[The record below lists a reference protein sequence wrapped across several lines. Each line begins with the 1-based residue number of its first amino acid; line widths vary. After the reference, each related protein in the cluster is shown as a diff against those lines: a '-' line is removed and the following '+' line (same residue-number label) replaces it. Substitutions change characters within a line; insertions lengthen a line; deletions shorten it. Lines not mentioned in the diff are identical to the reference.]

1 MTDLFLAKAGWAEA
15 TATPIAGDASA
26 RRYTRLAKGAA
37 RAILMDDP
45 DGDTEGAIL
54 EALMNAP
61 LVVAQWI
68 NMEYYF
74 SAVDPTVYGSG
85 SKVTHNVVAGVGVMH
100 GSHGDLQSGL
110 PLQSVNDGS
119 RHYHEPV
126 RLLAIIEAP
135 TSRISAIIQKHT
147 LLQHL
152 FHNQWVNLVAVDPTT
167 HEFRRYRPD
176 STWEVCRE
184 T

>member
-1 MTDLFLAKAGWAEA
+1 MTVA
-15 TATPIAGDASA
+15 
-26 RRYTRLAKGAA
+26 
-37 RAILMDDP
+37 DP
-45 DGDTEGAIL
+45 DADTGGAIL

-135 TSRISAIIQKHT
+135 TSRISAVIQKHA

-176 STWEVCRE
+176 STWEVCR
-184 T
+184 